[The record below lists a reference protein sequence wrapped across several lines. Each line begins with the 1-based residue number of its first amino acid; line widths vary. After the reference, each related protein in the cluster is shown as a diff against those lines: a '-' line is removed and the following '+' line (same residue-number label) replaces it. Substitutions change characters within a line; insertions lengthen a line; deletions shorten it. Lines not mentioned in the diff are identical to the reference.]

1 MSSKDKGFQYVDKY
15 LNDYEYELD
24 SDLVIQ
30 KVGSD
35 KETNIDILVIKRVSS
50 DRELASLVKIQEA
63 LWSEDYWDDEMKMI
77 DYNLSPSY
85 IISSKSGNTIF
96 GYLVSRL
103 VPVDIEEGYE
113 RVCEEIYMQGKND
126 LNKYEEDSNYGISI
140 TFDDLFI
147 VNNIRVLK
155 ACKRISDEVLN
166 FINNNNIEYSSA
178 NTNIYS
184 RKLVKKLLYE
194 NTKYIEDK
202 YSCGYYVESF
212 SRTNGKSP
220 KLPKGLLNDDL
231 KIKFS

>member
-1 MSSKDKGFQYVDKY
+1 MSLNDKGFQCVDKY

-24 SDLVIQ
+24 SDLVIR

-35 KETNIDILVIKRVSS
+35 KENNIDVLIIKRVSS

-103 VPVDIEEGYE
+103 VPVDIEGYHE

-126 LNKYEEDSNYGISI
+126 LNKYKEDSKYGISI

-155 ACKRISDEVLN
+155 ACKRISDEILN
-166 FINNNNIEYSSA
+166 FIKDNNIEYSSA

-184 RKLVKKLLYE
+184 RKLVKKLLYDS
-194 NTKYIEDK
+194 TKYIEDK

-212 SRTNGKSP
+212 GRTNGKSP
-220 KLPKGLLNDDL
+220 KLPKGLLNNNL
-231 KIKFS
+231 KIKFL

>member
-1 MSSKDKGFQYVDKY
+1 MSSENKGFQYVDKY

-24 SDLVIQ
+24 SDLVIR

-35 KETNIDILVIKRVSS
+35 KEANIDILVIKRVSS

-85 IISSKSGNTIF
+85 SISSGAVNTIF

-103 VPVDIEEGYE
+103 VPVDIEGYHE
-113 RVCEEIYMQGKND
+113 KVCEEIYMQGKND
-126 LNKYEEDSNYGISI
+126 LNKYKEDSNYGISI

-155 ACKRISDEVLN
+155 ACKRISYEILN
-166 FINNNNIEYSSA
+166 FIKDNNIEYSSA

-184 RKLVKKLLYE
+184 RKLVKKLLYD

-212 SRTNGKSP
+212 GRTNGKPP

-231 KIKFS
+231 KIKFL